1 MRVAYDVITPEDLS
15 DPCLIEI
22 KVADLSPIQIVLLAN
37 LITFTPGTICADFDD
52 NHKHLWVHL
61 MYKDEVTALR
71 AKLSRMYLPF
81 VKGVIR

>member
-15 DPCLIEI
+15 DPCIIEI
-22 KVADLSPIQIVLLAN
+22 KVADLSQVQIVLLAN

-61 MYKDEVTALR
+61 MYKDEVPELR
-71 AKLSRMYLPF
+71 AKLTKMYLPF
-81 VKGVIR
+81 VKGVLL